1 MCPEP
6 FRGQTAHPGHVHR
19 VAAAWN
25 HKYLLVKKVCVRNGG
40 YSYGDM
46 IDVCIIE
53 LKHAK
58 TQHDSTVIG
67 VSGFFVA
74 IMDWTRRNSQG
85 EGVQSG
91 LLPEPPLG

>member
-40 YSYGDM
+40 YPYGDM

-58 TQHDSTVIG
+58 TQHDSTVFAWYLLHCLRAAMYYG
-67 VSGFFVA
+67 ELGFPDF
-74 IMDWTRRNSQG
+74 
-85 EGVQSG
+85 
-91 LLPEPPLG
+91 